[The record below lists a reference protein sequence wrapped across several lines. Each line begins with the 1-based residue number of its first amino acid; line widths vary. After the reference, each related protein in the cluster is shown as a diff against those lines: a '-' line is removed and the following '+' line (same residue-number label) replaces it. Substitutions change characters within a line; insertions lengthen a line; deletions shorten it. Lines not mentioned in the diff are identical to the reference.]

1 MEYRTVFGN
10 LFDFM
15 KPGDAMMHGCNN
27 LGVMGSGIALEVK
40 TRYPG
45 AYTVYRNKYDL
56 HGGLV
61 LGEIIPYFDKTGVI
75 IINAITQNFYGKDGK
90 RYVKYDAVA
99 ECCRQIREGFKV
111 MLEPPKRLYFPLIG
125 AGLGGGSWNV
135 ISEIIKDE
143 FDGMEGTELILVEYR

>member
-10 LFDFM
+10 LFEFM
-15 KPGDAMMHGCNN
+15 KPGDACLHGCNN

-40 TRYPG
+40 TRFPG
-45 AYTVYRNKYDL
+45 AFTVYRNKYDL
-56 HGGLV
+56 HGLE

-75 IINAITQNFYGKDGK
+75 IINAVTQNFYGKDGK

-111 MLEPPKRLYFPLIG
+111 MLEPPKTLYFPLIG
-125 AGLGGGSWNV
+125 AGLGGGSWPV
-135 ISEIIKDE
+135 ISEILKDE
-143 FDGMEGTELILVEYR
+143 FKGMEGTDFVLVLKDD